1 MRLRTQ
7 LGLLSLL
14 IGALGVSAIATS
26 PATHAQSPQRRV
38 LGSKV
43 RRLPPPPR
51 GTRSAEVVDADT
63 PLFAEPR
70 GGAER
75 LGTLARGTRVPIQ
88 ARLDAPGCDGV
99 WLKVG
104 REAFVC
110 DRHMQLS
117 REAPAGTRHP
127 SVEPGAILPYDYA
140 FIATDGTRAFAHPS
154 DYFADEYH
162 SALGQGFGVILSGRT
177 LYDGVPFVKTRR
189 QLYIQADQIRPARGS
204 GFQGVAIEEGQ
215 PLDLAFTKRR
225 NVSIH
230 ERRSGRVTRRAGHR
244 EVLHVAAEHRGWL
257 ELKDGTWVRRRD
269 VHLAAPS
276 ERPESAPEG
285 DDWEGTWIDVSIA
298 EQVLVAYRGDR
309 AVYATLVSTGR
320 NRPTHATPL
329 GEHRLWVKL
338 AFSDM
343 DNLERDD
350 VSENYAL
357 ERVPWVQ
364 YFEGANGLHAA
375 FWHDDFGRRKS
386 HGCVN
391 LSPRDARYL
400 FDFTEPS
407 LPVGWTAVFP
417 REGQHA
423 TIVRVR

>member
-1 MRLRTQ
+1 MLPLT
-7 LGLLSLL
+7 LAALALLAF
-14 IGALGVSAIATS
+14 GASE
-26 PATHAQSPQRRV
+26 AQRPQRTV
-38 LGSKV
+38 LGTSV
-43 RRLPPPPR
+43 QRLPPPPR
-51 GTRSAEVVDADT
+51 GVRSAEIVDADT
-63 PLFAEPR
+63 PLFTEPR

-104 REAFVC
+104 REAYLC
-110 DRHMQLS
+110 DRHVELS
-117 REAPAGTRHP
+117 RQPPAGERHP
-127 SVEPGAILPYDYA
+127 SLAPGDLLPYDYA
-140 FIATDGTRAFAHPS
+140 FVATDGTRAFAHPS

-189 QLYIQADQIRPARGS
+189 QLYIHADQVRPARGS
-204 GFQGVAIEEGQ
+204 GFEGVALEEGQ
-215 PLDLAFTKRR
+215 PRILAFTKRR
-225 NVSIH
+225 NVRIH
-230 ERRSGRVTRRAGHR
+230 ERRGGRVARRAGHR
-244 EVLHVAAEHRGWL
+244 EVLHVAEAHGRWL
-257 ELKDGTWVRRRD
+257 ELKDGGWVRRRD
-269 VHLAAPS
+269 VHLAEPS
-276 ERPESAPEG
+276 ERPESAPDD
-285 DDWEGTWIDVSIA
+285 DDWEGTWIDVSVD
-298 EQVLVAYRGDR
+298 EQTLVAYRGDR
-309 AVYATLVSTGR
+309 PVYVTLVSTGR

-338 AFSDM
+338 AYSDM

-391 LSPRDARYL
+391 LSPRDARFL
-400 FDFTEPS
+400 FDFTEPR
-407 LPVGWTAVFP
+407 LPIGWTAVFP